1 MWRIRMT
8 DSDRI
13 NSSNMNNDID
23 ITLGLDELKRFNETY
38 VSSDFHI
45 LKEFITRD
53 EDKNK
58 YIVLFDR
65 NKINVKRLDII
76 VNLCKKIDPNKAFIY
91 LGDLTESEFEEGSVY
106 IEEVKKIYQ
115 KILGKGEKHAP
126 RILVR

>member
-1 MWRIRMT
+1 MI

-58 YIVLFDR
+58 YIVLFDK

-76 VNLCKKIDPNKAFIY
+76 LRLCKKIDPNKAFIY
-91 LGDLTESEFEEGSVY
+91 L
-106 IEEVKKIYQ
+106 
-115 KILGKGEKHAP
+115 
-126 RILVR
+126 